1 MKYKARIKSMSIEN
15 TSRRVVFEPL
25 DRIMVCNEPHYL
37 AIDSGKVVELPMS
50 GCSFYIDKAR
60 FDFLSQH
67 SKEEF
72 VIEIDSKNDAS
83 NKQNND
89 ASDKQNNDASDKQ
102 NNDASDKQNN
112 VTCDNKYYV
121 IKIELIYG

>member
-1 MKYKARIKSMSIEN
+1 MKFKARIKSMSIEN
-15 TSRRVVFEPL
+15 TGRRVVIEPL

-50 GCSFYIDKAR
+50 ACSFKIDNDL

-72 VIEIDSKNDAS
+72 VIEIDKN
-83 NKQNND
+83 NND
-89 ASDKQNNDASDKQ
+89 SSDN
-102 NNDASDKQNN
+102 QNN
-112 VTCDNKYYV
+112 VTCDNEYCL

>member
-1 MKYKARIKSMSIEN
+1 MKFKARIKSMSIEN

-25 DRIMVCNEPHYL
+25 DRTMVCNEPYYL

-50 GCSFYIDKAR
+50 ACSFKLDNDL
-60 FDFLSQH
+60 FGFLSQH

-72 VIEIDSKNDAS
+72 VIEID
-83 NKQNND
+83 KQNNA
-89 ASDKQNNDASDKQ
+89 ASDKL
-102 NNDASDKQNN
+102 NN
-112 VTCDNKYYV
+112 VTCDNEYCV

>member
-1 MKYKARIKSMSIEN
+1 MKFKARIKSMSIEN
-15 TSRRVVFEPL
+15 TSRIVVIEPL

-50 GCSFYIDKAR
+50 ACSFYIDKAR

-89 ASDKQNNDASDKQ
+89 ADDNL
-102 NNDASDKQNN
+102 NN
-112 VTCDNKYYV
+112 VTCDNEYCV

>member
-1 MKYKARIKSMSIEN
+1 MKFKARIKSMSIEN
-15 TSRRVVFEPL
+15 TSRIVVIEPL

-50 GCSFYIDKAR
+50 ACSFYIDKAR

-72 VIEIDSKNDAS
+72 VIEIDN
-83 NKQNND
+83 QNND
-89 ASDKQNNDASDKQ
+89 ASN
-102 NNDASDKQNN
+102 KQNN

-121 IKIELIYG
+121 IKMELIYG

>member
-25 DRIMVCNEPHYL
+25 DRTIVCNEPHFW
-37 AIDSGKVVELPMS
+37 AIDSGKVIELPMS
-50 GCSFYIDKAR
+50 ACSFNIDNDL
-60 FDFLSQH
+60 FVFLSQH

-89 ASDKQNNDASDKQ
+89 ASDKQNN
-102 NNDASDKQNN
+102 

>member
-25 DRIMVCNEPHYL
+25 DRTIVCNEPHFW
-37 AIDSGKVVELPMS
+37 AIDSGKVIELPMS
-50 GCSFYIDKAR
+50 ACSFNIDNDL
-60 FDFLSQH
+60 FVFLSQH

-72 VIEIDSKNDAS
+72 VIEI
-83 NKQNND
+83 
-89 ASDKQNNDASDKQ
+89 DKQNNDASDKQ

-112 VTCDNKYYV
+112 VMCDNKYYV
-121 IKIELIYG
+121 IKMELIYG

>member
-1 MKYKARIKSMSIEN
+1 MEFKARIKSMSIEN
-15 TSRRVVFEPL
+15 TSRIVVIEPL

-50 GCSFYIDKAR
+50 ACSFYIDKAR

-72 VIEIDSKNDAS
+72 VIEIDKQKNDAS
-83 NKQNND
+83 NKQNN
-89 ASDKQNNDASDKQ
+89 
-102 NNDASDKQNN
+102 
-112 VTCDNKYYV
+112 VTCDNEYCV

>member
-37 AIDSGKVVELPMS
+37 AIDSEKVVELPMS
-50 GCSFYIDKAR
+50 ACSFNIDNDL
-60 FDFLSQH
+60 FVFLSQH

-83 NKQNND
+83 NKQNN
-89 ASDKQNNDASDKQ
+89 
-102 NNDASDKQNN
+102 

>member
-1 MKYKARIKSMSIEN
+1 MKYKVRIKSMSIEN

-50 GCSFYIDKAR
+50 ACSFYIDNDL
-60 FDFLSQH
+60 FVFLSQH

-83 NKQNND
+83 
-89 ASDKQNNDASDKQ
+89 
-102 NNDASDKQNN
+102 DKQNN

-121 IKIELIYG
+121 IKMELIYG